1 MDDRGG
7 EPILQWFPICK
18 CHLPATGCQYCCTL
32 FGGFQFQATFLI
44 RNHSNVHCVEVD
56 SKAALK
62 DDKTFD
68 VYHLD
73 TIQVHNVQ
81 KPFKWTLCGSRFEGS
96 FKLKSQPP
104 DLFRDKLTPW

>member
-1 MDDRGG
+1 MIG
-7 EPILQWFPICK
+7 EVNL
-18 CHLPATGCQYCCTL
+18 YC
-32 FGGFQFQATFLI
+32 GGFQFVNAISRPLAANIVVHFLGGFHFQATFLI

-56 SKAALK
+56 LKAALK
-62 DDKTFD
+62 YDKTFY

-104 DLFRDKLTPW
+104 DQFRDKLTPW

>member
-1 MDDRGG
+1 MIG
-7 EPILQWFPICK
+7 EVNL
-18 CHLPATGCQYCCTL
+18 YC
-32 FGGFQFQATFLI
+32 GGFHFQATFLI

-81 KPFKWTLCGSRFEGS
+81 KPFKWTLCGSVCVCVFLR
-96 FKLKSQPP
+96 SQ
-104 DLFRDKLTPW
+104 

>member
-44 RNHSNVHCVEVD
+44 RNHSNVHCVEVG

-62 DDKTFD
+62 DDETFD

-73 TIQVHNVQ
+73 KCTMFRNHSNVHCV
-81 KPFKWTLCGSRFEGS
+81 EVD
-96 FKLKSQPP
+96 LKAA
-104 DLFRDKLTPW
+104 LN

>member
-1 MDDRGG
+1 MLG
-7 EPILQWFPICK
+7 EVNLNCS
-18 CHLPATGCQYCCTL
+18 
-32 FGGFQFQATFLI
+32 GFQFVNAISRPLAVNIVVHFLGGFQATFLI